1 MVKFKCEI
9 KGINNLEKKI
19 NKIITKLPKRVE
31 ESIEDVLKN
40 IQGYSIRLE
49 NGHNSSGIILEMIEN
64 STMKV
69 KGKVYA
75 DPSKFTTDNN
85 ESYLWFEYFG
95 TGNFAEK
102 EHIGKTKHFKET
114 GYTEWYIPVNKVGRS
129 LNYPITTIN
138 GSQFYVAVGA
148 KPNHFLEDSEFKT
161 RRENIE
167 IVNKSI
173 KSMFEEVCK

>member
-31 ESIEDVLKN
+31 ESIEEVLKN

-49 NGHNSSGIILEMIEN
+49 NGHNSNGILVEMIEN

-75 DPSKFTTDNN
+75 DPSKFITDNN

-102 EHIGKTKHFKET
+102 EHIGKTKHFLESRLYRMVHTCKQSRKKFKLSNCH
-114 GYTEWYIPVNKVGRS
+114 NKWVSILCSCRS
-129 LNYPITTIN
+129 
-138 GSQFYVAVGA
+138 
-148 KPNHFLEDSEFKT
+148 
-161 RRENIE
+161 
-167 IVNKSI
+167 
-173 KSMFEEVCK
+173 